1 MKHEPRKTFSL
12 YPLFLIFLK
21 LFAQHT
27 WLWGRRTI
35 GRGLFLTLSREVWPI
50 CKSRQNVMSDNWHFW
65 PPDWILQ
72 SRACLQASSWGCSL
86 LSSCSQPLFPQKLA
100 HRLSKNT
107 KLCFISEKDGPQK
120 SILFP
125 YCKQCGK
132 ANSCYLQWNMTTW
145 IIEASMITKTL
156 KTDTTVIYKNKC

>member
-12 YPLFLIFLK
+12 YPLLLIFLK

-27 WLWGRRTI
+27 WLWRRRTI
-35 GRGLFLTLSREVWPI
+35 GRGLVLTLSREVWRI
-50 CKSRQNVMSDNWHFW
+50 CKSRQNVMGDNWHFW

-86 LSSCSQPLFPQKLA
+86 LSNCSQPLFPQKLA

-107 KLCFISEKDGPQK
+107 KLCSISEKDGPQK

-125 YCKQCGK
+125 Y
-132 ANSCYLQWNMTTW
+132 ANNVGRQLVVIYNEIWLPELLKLQW
-145 IIEASMITKTL
+145 SQRH
-156 KTDTTVIYKNKC
+156 